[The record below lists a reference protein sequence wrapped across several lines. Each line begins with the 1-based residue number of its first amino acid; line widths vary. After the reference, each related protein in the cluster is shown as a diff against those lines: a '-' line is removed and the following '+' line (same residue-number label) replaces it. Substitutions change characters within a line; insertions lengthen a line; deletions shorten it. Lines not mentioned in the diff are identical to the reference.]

1 MKYKALIFGSI
12 GTLIESSNIQRN
24 SFNEAFK
31 EAGLDW
37 YWDEQDYK
45 ILLKKSGGTKRVE
58 DFAEKNNVNVNA
70 SQIRNRKTEIFSSYI
85 IQNKQK
91 LRKSVDEIIKYT
103 KDNNIKLAFSTSTT
117 LNNVDAVFESLS
129 GQISKEEFEFIGN
142 KSFVKNEK
150 PHPEIYKVTLDKL
163 NLQPEDCLAI
173 EDTEESSNSAVS
185 AGIKCIGFPGQTLH
199 PPPPFQ
205 RSLWLDRSESSVPE
219 SSLPSANV
227 PFGVL
232 RKGRQKAG
240 ESTVAGE
247 EICYC

>member
-1 MKYKALIFGSI
+1 MKYKALLFGSI

-91 LRKSVDEIIKYT
+91 LRKSVGEIIKYT

-129 GQISKEEFEFIGN
+129 GEISKEEFEFIGN

-185 AGIKCIGFPGQTLH
+185 AGIKCIGFPGDYHLEDS
-199 PPPPFQ
+199 FQ
-205 RSLWLDRSESSVPE
+205 MCIKKMNLLDQSIFSL
-219 SSLPSANV
+219 
-227 PFGVL
+227 
-232 RKGRQKAG
+232 
-240 ESTVAGE
+240 
-247 EICYC
+247 